1 MAEALELEFPKGTD
15 QAQAQALTEAL
26 TRVQGVQKA
35 GIESKRSGIDPA
47 SLSAWVTLAAAAVP
61 VISAVVEMIRGK
73 RLKGVKIKVR
83 GKTIEVDEASAS
95 DIERLLKP

>member
-26 TRVQGVQKA
+26 RRVQGVQNA
-35 GIESKRSGIDPA
+35 GIESKRSIDPA
-47 SLSAWVTLAAAAVP
+47 MLTAWVSLAAAAVP
-61 VISAVVEMIRGK
+61 VISQVVEMIRGK
-73 RLKGVKIKVR
+73 RLKGVKIKIR
-83 GKTIEVDEASAS
+83 GKTIQVDEASAS